1 MATPAFWLVRAGLV
15 SLFAPE
21 SASFTDASGEPGLLR
36 IVETS
41 LRGVNNRAAC
51 GFCAEIKSEVS
62 EKPSQWRGSQG
73 ERQVLVSEKNTFLPQ
88 LSGE

>member
-41 LRGVNNRAAC
+41 LRG
-51 GFCAEIKSEVS
+51 
-62 EKPSQWRGSQG
+62 WRGSQG
-73 ERQVLVSEKNTFLPQ
+73 ERQVLVSEKNAFLPQ
-88 LSGE
+88 LSGDVTETRVSNEPRTK